1 MPFKYRLNANNPFP
15 LSPVLFVVLFLIALD
30 LAGQRKVEWIYSEY
44 VEYDQAVYGRVRR
57 AIGSVQFRHEGTWLS
72 CDSAYFHEE
81 TNIIEAFSNVHI
93 KDSDTLNLFC
103 NYLEY
108 NPGTGLAIAREDV
121 VLIDPQVSLTTEEL
135 QYDLRNGVAR
145 YDSGAVIVSRTNT
158 LTSRKG
164 YYYAREKRLEF
175 EDDVELVHPRF
186 VLTTDTLHY
195 NTNTEIAYVFGPT
208 NLLGEENDLYS
219 ERGIYDTRN
228 DFARIWQNSWVT
240 HEGSKMYGDSIVYDG
255 NRSWSTA
262 YRNVII
268 LDTAGQ
274 YIMGGHFGEYDEP
287 KGFSY
292 LTDSA
297 WVHFIDQSDSL
308 SMHADTLYLI
318 FDSVKNGKVFNAYY
332 GVRFFRDDLQGAC
345 DSLVYDFADSLIT
358 MFYDPV
364 IWFGRSQVTADTIYI
379 MFENR
384 KLSMMEMEG
393 AAFII
398 SDDRGEQY
406 NQVKG
411 RRVTARFEEDELREM
426 VVHSNTETLYYVRDD
441 DDALI
446 GIDKAVSDRL
456 RMEFAEGEI
465 QLIVYMTGVTGT
477 TWPENEIGRDER
489 ILRGF
494 RLRKEERPDSRY
506 DIFIRLPRRESGD

>member
-1 MPFKYRLNANNPFP
+1 MLFRFLRNSGSVLPLFP
-15 LSPVLFVVLFLIALD
+15 ALSLVLLLLSVD

-44 VEYDQAVYGRVRR
+44 VEYDQAIYGKVRR

-108 NPGTGLAIAREDV
+108 NPGTGLARAREDV
-121 VLIDPQVSLTTEEL
+121 VLVDPQVSLTTDEL
-135 QYDLRNGVAR
+135 HYDLRNGVAW
-145 YDSGAVIVSRTNT
+145 YDSGALIVSRTNT

-175 EDDVELVHPRF
+175 EDEVELIHPRF

-195 NTNTEIAYVFGPT
+195 NTYTEVAYVFGPT
-208 NLLGEENDLYS
+208 DVRGEENDLYS

-228 DFARIWQNSWVT
+228 DFARIWRNSWVT
-240 HEGSKMYGDSIVYDG
+240 HEESKMYGDSIVYDG

-262 YRNVII
+262 YRNVVI
-268 LDTAGQ
+268 LDTSGQ

-287 KGFSY
+287 NGFSY

-297 WVHFIDQSDSL
+297 WVHFIDQNDSL
-308 SMHADTLYLI
+308 SLHADTLFLV
-318 FDSVKNGKVFNAYY
+318 FDSLKNGKVFSAYY

-345 DSLVYDFADSLIT
+345 DSLVYDFTDSLIT
-358 MFYDPV
+358 MFDDPV

-393 AAFII
+393 AAFIV
-398 SDDRGEQY
+398 SDDRGDQY

-411 RRVTARFEEDELREM
+411 RRITARFDGDELREM
-426 VVHSNTETLYYVRDD
+426 IVHSNTETLYYVRDD
-441 DDALI
+441 DEALI

-456 RMEFAEGEI
+456 RMEFEEGEI
-465 QLIVYMTGVTGT
+465 QLIVYLTGVTGT
-477 TWPENEIGRDER
+477 TWPVHELVGEER

-494 RLRKEERPDSRY
+494 RLRKEERPESRI
-506 DIFIRLPRRESGD
+506 DIFVRFPGSTTAE